1 MSVSP
6 ATVEML
12 PDPGWTWL
20 HTEQGVFLD
29 GMDTP
34 EGRREGS
41 EWMLDSPGN
50 YLAPRTAA

>member
-50 YLAPRTAA
+50 YLAARTAA